1 VDDLPVTL
9 ARDDGVA
16 GEVALRQR
24 IGGDGQPVFELI
36 VNGRFLMD
44 TAESSTESML
54 SQVVLDRHPNPRQV
68 LMGGL
73 GLGVSLRAL
82 LADRRVEH
90 VVVVEIEQLVVGW
103 LRSGL
108 IPAARPAVADPRVE
122 IVVAD
127 VTHVLQEAAGGRY
140 DAVLLDVDNGPGF
153 LVRPENAALYEP
165 PALAH
170 AARVVRPGGLLAVWS
185 ADPSPGLAA
194 VLEAVV
200 GPTERIERT
209 VWRDRRRV
217 SYSLYVAARITSD
230 PRRAAVAQ
238 GG

>member
-170 AARVVRPGGLLAVWS
+170 AARVLRPGGLLAVWS

-194 VLEAVV
+194 ALEAVV
-200 GPTERIERT
+200 GPTDRIERT
-209 VWRDRRRV
+209 VWRDGRRV